1 MPYMSETFIVG
12 AQLSICFLAT
22 FPIEKKSSLGFG
34 AERWFRFGTA
44 VYEDLFSWGH
54 CTFPVIPLE
63 VLTTQPKTSCD
74 SLMCMK

>member
-34 AERWFRFGTA
+34 GSGLELQFMRI
-44 VYEDLFSWGH
+44 FSLRGIVP
-54 CTFPVIPLE
+54 F
-63 VLTTQPKTSCD
+63 Q
-74 SLMCMK
+74 